1 MAGNDT
7 LKKEVISNV
16 HHDFQNIRICI
27 NDMKDMEQEKF
38 KDGQIWEDFGP
49 GTAAIGVGVFFI
61 GFLGEYVLNINIRVM
76 RRPLVIEECRINFKQ
91 KEQKLPVK
99 E

>member
-1 MAGNDT
+1 MSGVEKWGTGSDGYNFEAALKCMAGNDM

-38 KDGQIWEDFGP
+38 KDG
-49 GTAAIGVGVFFI
+49 
-61 GFLGEYVLNINIRVM
+61 
-76 RRPLVIEECRINFKQ
+76 
-91 KEQKLPVK
+91 
-99 E
+99 